1 MVTNQNAAGY
11 SLADFK
17 FALRARWTS
26 VVLVGSILLAGGAYL
41 TIKKPVSYQ
50 VSSRLAFV
58 EKPGEAPVYLT
69 ITDVRPITPTVRT
82 QARAELMSG
91 VLFLKV
97 IDKYGLMQRWNL
109 KNRPDTLKKM
119 KRLVSVVLHS
129 GDGTVEITARDTTP
143 EGAAMLAN
151 AIADEFVDQKELE
164 AQLEAEDRIRS
175 LNLELESRRNT
186 VAEVSSQLREL
197 SKLSEKSSDR
207 SEQLRENLV
216 HQSHLIRLLEARH
229 QLAVVEHRE
238 ARPAVSILTE
248 ATADE
253 AELVTG
259 RWYLPAVLGLPG
271 IALGVVFVGLFAVR
285 GAPLQVATDLRDTL
299 DLLLIGFAPV
309 PSAPLAKLSRAS
321 DSIVEPYRFLRNAI
335 QKLPAGDCSMISFI
349 SADPDSE
356 LPSVIS
362 NLSVIIAEAG
372 HTVLLIDGDLRN
384 PQVYRQFDAANHP
397 GLSDYLTG
405 EMRLEE
411 TVVKTR
417 KNNLW
422 FMPSGPP
429 REDPSGLFAG
439 KRMEDLIYDMK
450 SRFDYL
456 LITSPS
462 PLSYS
467 EAGIVSGIVDHT
479 IAVTSYKRHSG
490 KVLKQLKQAL
500 ESSGGL
506 LSGIALSQR
515 LESPGQKTASKLSPR
530 SEKANSVNFER
541 RGASAKSARERNDEK
556 PRRIERQ
563 A

>member
-1 MVTNQNAAGY
+1 
-11 SLADFK
+11 
-17 FALRARWTS
+17 
-26 VVLVGSILLAGGAYL
+26 
-41 TIKKPVSYQ
+41 
-50 VSSRLAFV
+50 
-58 EKPGEAPVYLT
+58 
-69 ITDVRPITPTVRT
+69 
-82 QARAELMSG
+82 
-91 VLFLKV
+91 
-97 IDKYGLMQRWNL
+97 
-109 KNRPDTLKKM
+109 
-119 KRLVSVVLHS
+119 
-129 GDGTVEITARDTTP
+129 
-143 EGAAMLAN
+143 MLAN

-175 LNLELESRRNT
+175 LNLELESRRDT
-186 VAEVSSQLREL
+186 VAKVSSQLREL
-197 SKLSEKSSDR
+197 SKLSENSSEQ
-207 SEQLRENLV
+207 SEQLREDLV

-248 ATADE
+248 ATDDE

-515 LESPGQKTASKLSPR
+515 LESPGQKTASKPSPR

>member
-1 MVTNQNAAGY
+1 MNQNAAGY

-26 VVLVGSILLAGGAYL
+26 VVLVGSILLIGGSYL
-41 TIKKPVSYQ
+41 TVKKPVSYE
-50 VSSRLAFV
+50 VNSTLAFS
-58 EKPGEAPVYLT
+58 GEPVQT
-69 ITDVRPITPTVRT
+69 SVFRTSTDVRPMTPGVRT

-97 IDKYGLMQRWNL
+97 IDKHGLTQLWNS
-109 KNRPDTLKKM
+109 KNRADTLKKM
-119 KRLVSVVLHS
+119 KRLVSVVHRAEN
-129 GDGTVEITARDTTP
+129 GTVEITARDTSP

-151 AIADEFVDQKELE
+151 AIADEFVAQKELE
-164 AQLEAEDRIRS
+164 AQLEAEDRIRNLS
-175 LNLELESRRNT
+175 LELESRRD
-186 VAEVSSQLREL
+186 AIAGISRQLREL
-197 SKLSEKSSDR
+197 SVPSEGSSPQ
-207 SEQLRENLV
+207 SERLREDLV
-216 HQSHLIRLLEARH
+216 HQSHLIRSLEARH

-238 ARPAVSILTE
+238 ARPTVSILTG
-248 ATADE
+248 AIPDE
-253 AELVTG
+253 ASLVTG
-259 RWYLPAVLGLPG
+259 RWYLPAVLGLLG
-271 IALGVVFVGLFAVR
+271 IALGVILVGLFAIR
-285 GAPLQVATDLRDTL
+285 SAPLQVATDLRSSL

-335 QKLPAGDCSMISFI
+335 QKLPAGDCSMISFV

-362 NLSVIIAEAG
+362 NLSVIMAEAG
-372 HTVLLIDGDLRN
+372 HTVLLIDGDLRD

-397 GLSDYLTG
+397 GLSDYLSG

-467 EAGIVSGIVDHT
+467 EAGVVSGIVDHT

-490 KVLKQLKQAL
+490 KILKQLKQAL
-500 ESSGGL
+500 EASGGL
-506 LSGIALSQR
+506 LSGVALSQL
-515 LESPGQKTASKLSPR
+515 LESPVKPPPAKAEAAPEQANAVNMKREAAPAQKPAVPH
-530 SEKANSVNFER
+530 
-541 RGASAKSARERNDEK
+541 DEK
-556 PRRIERQ
+556 PRAIERRG
-563 A
+563 